1 MLIGHRADVFD
12 FGAANQ
18 NSSSEHLLGTDRLGR
33 DILLRLLVATRL
45 SLLLALAAVALALV
59 IGIPLGAS
67 MALLP
72 GAARSLGMRSI
83 DTMIAFPALIVA
95 LYIGT
100 MVGPGALGAVL
111 GIGIAISFGFARIVS
126 TLALSV
132 GGQDYI
138 QAARVLGVRGP
149 RLLIRYVLPN
159 IADVLIIGTS
169 VSLGNAIVAVAG
181 LSFLGLGIQ
190 PPAFD
195 WGRML
200 TEGVNSFYVTPA
212 AAIGPAAFIAAAAL
226 SFGFS
231 GEALAKA
238 MNPMLWSVRRSSPS
252 DAPEAA
258 GPVAVGVRGGAAYS
272 NGAGRSALE
281 QIQPALEVRDLKVVF
296 PSASGQIEVIKGVSF
311 SIQPGEVLGI
321 VGESGSGKTMTS
333 LAVAQLVPYPG
344 LVEGSI
350 KLHGTE
356 LSSLTG
362 ARRDKVLGTS
372 MAVVFQD
379 PMSSLNPALKIGTQL
394 TEGVERHR
402 HLSGRSAA
410 DLAIARL
417 REVNIPAAAMQLE
430 RHPHQL
436 SGGMRQR
443 VMIAMGL
450 MNDIQLLIADE
461 PTTALDVT
469 IQAQI
474 MDVLAGVNEAHK
486 TAIALISHNLALV
499 RQNCDRVAVMYAGRI
514 VEELPADRLTV
525 DPQHPYTRALIA
537 AVPSLSRPQGEPLEY
552 IPGQTPDI
560 ARPPSG
566 CPYHPRC
573 PLAMDI
579 CRSEVPPLEPKPG
592 GRRVACWAAD
602 GASR

>member
-1 MLIGHRADVFD
+1 VIAILRAFRSAPSGLLGLIGVAILVLVAIVAPMLIGHRADVFD

-18 NSSSEHLLGTDRLGR
+18 NSSSAHLLGTDRLGR

-72 GAARSLGMRSI
+72 GTARSLGMRSI

-149 RLLIRYVLPN
+149 RLLVRYVLPN
-159 IADVLIIGTS
+159 IADVLIVGTS

-238 MNPMLWSVRRSSPS
+238 MNPVLWSVRRSSTS

-258 GPVAVGVRGGAAYS
+258 GPVAVGVWGGSAHS

-281 QIQPALEVRDLKVVF
+281 QVQPALEVRDLKVVF

-321 VGESGSGKTMTS
+321 VGESGSG
-333 LAVAQLVPYPG
+333 
-344 LVEGSI
+344 
-350 KLHGTE
+350 
-356 LSSLTG
+356 
-362 ARRDKVLGTS
+362 
-372 MAVVFQD
+372 
-379 PMSSLNPALKIGTQL
+379 
-394 TEGVERHR
+394 
-402 HLSGRSAA
+402 
-410 DLAIARL
+410 
-417 REVNIPAAAMQLE
+417 
-430 RHPHQL
+430 
-436 SGGMRQR
+436 
-443 VMIAMGL
+443 
-450 MNDIQLLIADE
+450 
-461 PTTALDVT
+461 
-469 IQAQI
+469 
-474 MDVLAGVNEAHK
+474 
-486 TAIALISHNLALV
+486 
-499 RQNCDRVAVMYAGRI
+499 
-514 VEELPADRLTV
+514 
-525 DPQHPYTRALIA
+525 
-537 AVPSLSRPQGEPLEY
+537 
-552 IPGQTPDI
+552 
-560 ARPPSG
+560 
-566 CPYHPRC
+566 
-573 PLAMDI
+573 
-579 CRSEVPPLEPKPG
+579 
-592 GRRVACWAAD
+592 
-602 GASR
+602 